1 MHNPSMLFPRLA
13 LSVALGTLLIAG
25 CGGADDRPPTWSFIS
40 ATITEPSCAT
50 VNCHSQVTQ
59 KGGLDLNDRETGYYN
74 LVNGFYVIPGQ
85 PAQSSLIDW
94 LNGKA
99 PLRMPPDNPL
109 PASDVELIE
118 TWITDGAAN
127 N

>member
-1 MHNPSMLFPRLA
+1 MFLR
-13 LSVALGTLLIAG
+13 SVWGAALGALLASG
-25 CGGADDRPPTWSFIS
+25 CGGTDDRPPTWSFIS

-74 LVNGFYVIPGQ
+74 LVDGFYVIPGH
-85 PAQSSLIDW
+85 PEGSALIAW
-94 LNGKA
+94 LNGGA

-109 PASDVELIE
+109 PEANVELIE
-118 TWITDGAAN
+118 AWITDGALN

>member
-1 MHNPSMLFPRLA
+1 MLFPRLA
-13 LSVALGTLLIAG
+13 LGAALGALLVAG
-25 CGGADDRPPTWSFIS
+25 CGGTDDRPAKWSFIS

-59 KGGLDLNDRETGYYN
+59 QGGLDLNDRVTGYNN

-85 PAQSSLIDW
+85 PDQSTLLKWLNAQSPI
-94 LNGKA
+94 
-99 PLRMPPDNPL
+99 RMPPDNPL
-109 PASDVELIE
+109 PAADIDLI
-118 TWITDGAAN
+118 TSWIADGAPN